1 MSRPTAEFVEGFALV
16 LNRAGMQRMASRVF
30 AALLAAEDEGLT
42 AREIAQTLGVSPAA
56 VSGAVTY
63 LTSTGLA
70 TRRRTTGNRVDHFVV
85 DGTTWAEAIAMETD
99 RLQELNAWLTKGID
113 AVPAGSP
120 AQERLVETRAFFEFL
135 TVEMPKLVDRW
146 RAQQKQAAGTSSTRA
161 RRGRRTRA

>member
-16 LNRAGMQRMASRVF
+16 LNRAGMQRMGSRVF

-42 AREIAQTLGVSPAA
+42 AREIAEALGVSPAA

-70 TRRRTTGNRVDHFVV
+70 NRRRTPGNRVDHFVV

-99 RLQELNAWLTKGID
+99 RLRELSGWLGKGID
-113 AVPAGSP
+113 AVPEGSP
-120 AQERLVETRAFFEFL
+120 ARTRLAETRAFFDFL

-146 RAQQKQAAGTSSTRA
+146 HEQQQKTRRTPPARA
-161 RRGRRTRA
+161 RRGRRTTQ